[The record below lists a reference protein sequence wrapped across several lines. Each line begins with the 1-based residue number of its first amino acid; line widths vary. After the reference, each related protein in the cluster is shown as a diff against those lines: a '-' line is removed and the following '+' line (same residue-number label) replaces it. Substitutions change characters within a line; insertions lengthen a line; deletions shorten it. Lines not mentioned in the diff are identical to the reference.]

1 VISSPSRIGSVISPL
16 PWWEGVRGRGKKKRR
31 LDFKVSITLNNPYQQ
46 YQQNAILTAPAE
58 KQVLMLY
65 DGTLRFLQKALDCLE
80 KKDFSE
86 THEALVRV
94 QDIIIYLRSILDKKY
109 EVAHSLESIYN
120 YLEEQLVM
128 ANLKK
133 DGQIMKEV
141 FDLCTHLHQIWQ
153 EGMNNRH
160 E

>member
-1 VISSPSRIGSVISPL
+1 M
-16 PWWEGVRGRGKKKRR
+16 
-31 LDFKVSITLNNPYQQ
+31 SIVLNNPYQQ

-65 DGTLRFLQKALDCLE
+65 DGTLRFLQKALDCLG
-80 KKDFSE
+80 KKDFSG

-94 QDIIIYLRSILDKKY
+94 QDIIIYLRNILDKKY
-109 EVAHSLESIYN
+109 ELAHSLESIYN
-120 YLEEQLVM
+120 YLEERLVI

-133 DGQIMKEV
+133 DGQIIKEV
-141 FDLCTHLHQIWQ
+141 FDLCAQLQQAWQ
-153 EGMNNRH
+153 EAINNRH